1 MKLFF
6 CFASF
11 FCLFSKTWIKIS
23 NFLLIHVKQL
33 WDKEYA
39 IIILFNILSIVSFRN
54 YLLQCTR
61 NVLPDALDQMVQEV
75 DSMTSLDGTI
85 QDSIDFILL
94 NFSEM
99 NKLWVR
105 MQHQGHS
112 RYNWYLIFI
121 YPKDIFW
128 IFGVAFERN
137 MAIITR
143 HLWIK
148 SFVS

>member
-1 MKLFF
+1 MKLFSR
-6 CFASF
+6 FASF
-11 FCLFSKTWIKIS
+11 FCFFIKTWKKKRFPTSYLYMLNNYGIKNMPI
-23 NFLLIHVKQL
+23 
-33 WDKEYA
+33 
-39 IIILFNILSIVSFRN
+39 NILSIVSFRN

-121 YPKDIFW
+121 YPKDILW
-128 IFGVAFERN
+128 IFGEAFERN

>member
-23 NFLLIHVKQL
+23 NFLLRHVKQL

-112 RYNWYLIFI
+112 RYNWCWYLF
-121 YPKDIFW
+121 
-128 IFGVAFERN
+128 
-137 MAIITR
+137 ITR
-143 HLWIK
+143 ISVQCIYIQLSEQSVTHNWFT
-148 SFVS
+148 SCNF

>member
-1 MKLFF
+1 M
-6 CFASF
+6 
-11 FCLFSKTWIKIS
+11 
-23 NFLLIHVKQL
+23 
-33 WDKEYA
+33 
-39 IIILFNILSIVSFRN
+39 SFRN

-112 RYNWYLIFI
+112 RYTWYLLFI
-121 YPKDIFW
+121 YPKDILW
-128 IFGVAFERN
+128 IFCEAFERN

-143 HLWIK
+143 IYELRVLYLKMVEKNCTTLCIE
-148 SFVS
+148 SFLFLSFPAFIISISLI

>member
-1 MKLFF
+1 M
-6 CFASF
+6 
-11 FCLFSKTWIKIS
+11 
-23 NFLLIHVKQL
+23 HVKQL
-33 WDKEYA
+33 WNKEYA

-112 RYNWYLIFI
+112 RYN
-121 YPKDIFW
+121 
-128 IFGVAFERN
+128 
-137 MAIITR
+137 
-143 HLWIK
+143 
-148 SFVS
+148 